1 MTAKPA
7 AVRKKD
13 LKLYTKDDLRVA
25 VLIAAV
31 VGSWLV
37 AINQGHA
44 LLSGQSVVSIYPQ
57 LFLNFATPFLVS
69 TFTSILRNRRKADV
83 Q

>member
-1 MTAKPA
+1 M
-7 AVRKKD
+7 R
-13 LKLYTKDDLRVA
+13 LYTKDDLRVA
-25 VLIAAV
+25 VLLAAV

-44 LLSGQSVVSIYPQ
+44 LLSGQSVSSVYGQ

-69 TFTSILRNRRKADV
+69 TFTSILRNRSKQAGSS
-83 Q
+83 